1 MEDQELSQS
10 GAPTNLPADNSLLG
24 KVLLETEAQERNAAR
39 PFKLISN
46 ILSGLRS
53 REREVLLAR
62 YGLTSE
68 QSLKETLES
77 VGQKFGV
84 TRERVRQIENAAL
97 KKIGKKHAGQLRP
110 LLKIVNAYLSA
121 HGGVAELTELAKY
134 LNLGQ
139 GTAEAD
145 LDHRALRLIMGTYG
159 KVILI
164 KKHPVFKEG
173 WMVATLSL
181 EDLLKIQASVH
192 QLLEQTGL
200 PLCESE
206 LTQKISQQLVG
217 TDPALV
223 SGVLTL
229 DPKVSLDNKGWWGL
243 TAWPSVVPRRIRDK
257 ACLVLEEAGQPL
269 HFEAITQLVSA
280 KYPAEKK
287 VLNRTVHNEL
297 IGDPRFV
304 LVGRGIYAL
313 GKWGYKPGVVA
324 DVIKE
329 AIMKAGRPLAAS
341 EIITEVLK
349 SRQVKKNTII
359 ANLQNRQLFRKVA
372 KSTYALTEIM
382 PGPIATNSP
391 TN

>member
-10 GAPTNLPADNSLLG
+10 GAPANQPADNSLLG
-24 KVLLETEAQERNAAR
+24 KVLLETESQERNAAR
-39 PFKLISN
+39 PVKLISN

-62 YGLTSE
+62 YGLISE
-68 QSLKETLES
+68 KDFRETLES
-77 VGQKFGV
+77 IGQKFGV

-97 KKIGKKHAGQLRP
+97 KKIGKKYANQLRP
-110 LLKIVNAYLSA
+110 LLKIVGSYLSG
-121 HGGVAELTELAKY
+121 HGGVAEMEELAKH

-139 GTAEAD
+139 GTTEAE
-145 LDHRALRLIMGTYG
+145 LDRRALRLIMGTYD
-159 KVILI
+159 KVRLV
-164 KKHPVFKEG
+164 KKYPLFKEG
-173 WMVATLSL
+173 WAMATLSP
-181 EDLLKIQASVH
+181 EDLLKVQTAVH
-192 QLLEQTGL
+192 QLLEQAGQAL
-200 PLCESE
+200 NESE
-206 LTQKISQQLVG
+206 LTREISQQLAG
-217 TDPALV
+217 IDPALV
-223 SGVLTL
+223 SGILTL
-229 DPKVSLDNKGWWGL
+229 DPKVSLDNKGRWGL

-269 HFEAITQLVSA
+269 HFEKITQLISE
-280 KYPAEKK
+280 KYSSEKK

-329 AIMKAGRPLAAS
+329 AIMKAGRPLMVL
-341 EIITEVLK
+341 EIIAEVLK

-372 KSTYALTEIM
+372 KSTYALAESA
-382 PGPIATNSP
+382 PGTVTTNSP